1 MTPQASR
8 KRFSNEE
15 AAILADI
22 IYTYRNKVYLN
33 LTNRCP
39 CSCTFCIRSNADGL
53 GSANTLWHKSDPTA
67 EEITAAIESFD
78 FSGFPEVTFCG
89 YGEPLCAFDNLVMAG
104 KLIKRKYPDIKVR
117 INTNG
122 LGNLVNEKDTVPAL
136 AEFTDTVSISLNAPN
151 AKRYNEISRPKY
163 GARSFEEI
171 LRFAEECK
179 KYIPTVK
186 FSVVDVI
193 PPEEIDECQKIADKM
208 DIPLRVRTKEN

>member
-1 MTPQASR
+1 MTPQASK

-53 GSANTLWHKSDPTA
+53 GSANTLWHKSDPTE

-151 AKRYNEISRPKY
+151 AERYNEISRYRRQY
-163 GARSFEEI
+163 GHSPARENNRKLSSIRKSAVFFRQRIFCFI
-171 LRFAEECK
+171 L
-179 KYIPTVK
+179 
-186 FSVVDVI
+186 
-193 PPEEIDECQKIADKM
+193 
-208 DIPLRVRTKEN
+208 

>member
-1 MTPQASR
+1 MTITYPVR
-8 KRFSNEE
+8 NG
-15 AAILADI
+15 
-22 IYTYRNKVYLN
+22 IYVNM
-33 LTNRCP
+33 TNRCP
-39 CSCTFCIRSNADGL
+39 CACTFCLRQHGPSVYG
-53 GSANTLWHKSDPTA
+53 SDPLWLEREPTV
-67 EEITAAIESFD
+67 EEVEQSLAAWDLSEKE
-78 FSGFPEVTFCG
+78 EVVFCG

-122 LGNLVNEKDTVPAL
+122 LGNLVNEKDTVSAL

-151 AKRYNEISRPKY
+151 AERYNEISRPKY

-193 PPEEIDECQKIADKM
+193 TPEEIDECQKIADKM
-208 DIPLRVRTKEN
+208 GIPLRVRTKEN